1 MRQVPLGVYV
11 NRQSPIHR
19 IPALLKFGLLFI
31 FVLSGALLSR
41 TPQYALIFIALA
53 GLGYLIARIP
63 PTIAFNQLW
72 PPLPLLIFLG
82 AYLWWQSGWQLAA
95 ATIGSIY
102 SAIMAATLLTL
113 TTTQTQM
120 LEAVDRILAPLGKLG
135 LPVDTISLAISMT
148 LRLIPLQL
156 ATVHEVLDARKARG
170 AGFSIVAFGVPVL
183 VRSLRRAT
191 MLSDALV
198 ARGVGDDKP

>member
-19 IPALLKFGLLFI
+19 IPALAKFGLLFV
-31 FVLSGALLSR
+31 FVLTGALLSR
-41 TPQYALIFIALA
+41 TPGYALIFIALA

-63 PTIAFNQLW
+63 PAIALHQLW
-72 PPLPLLIFLG
+72 PPLPLLIILG
-82 AYLWWQSGWQLAA
+82 GYLWWQSGWQVAA
-95 ATIGSIY
+95 STIGSIY

-113 TTTQTQM
+113 TTTHTEM

-191 MLSDALV
+191 MLSDALI

>member
-19 IPALLKFGLLFI
+19 IPTLAKFGLLFV
-31 FVLSGALLSR
+31 FVLTGALLSR
-41 TPQYALIFIALA
+41 TPGYALIFIALA

-63 PTIAFNQLW
+63 PAIAFHQLW
-72 PPLPLLIFLG
+72 PPLPLLIILG
-82 AYLWWQSGWQLAA
+82 GYLWWQSGWQIAA
-95 ATIGSIY
+95 STIGSIY

-113 TTTQTQM
+113 TTTHTEM

-191 MLSDALV
+191 MLSDALI

>member
-11 NRQSPIHR
+11 NRPSPLHS

-41 TPQYALIFIALA
+41 TPQYALIFIGLA
-53 GLGYLIARIP
+53 ALGYLIARIP
-63 PTIAFNQLW
+63 PKIAFHQLW

-82 AYLWWQSGWQLAA
+82 GYLWWQSGWQIAA

-113 TTTQTQM
+113 TTTQTEM

-170 AGFSIVAFGVPVL
+170 AGFSILAFGVPVL

-191 MLSDALV
+191 MLSDALI